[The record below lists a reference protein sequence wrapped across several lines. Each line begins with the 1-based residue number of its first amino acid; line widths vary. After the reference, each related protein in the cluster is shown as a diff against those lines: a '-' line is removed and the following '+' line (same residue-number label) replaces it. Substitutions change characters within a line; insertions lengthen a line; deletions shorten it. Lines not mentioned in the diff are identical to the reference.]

1 MSMKGISVLRISK
14 NALEFISLMA
24 MAAVFVLFARIFQ
37 NYPADKTYSIMLF
50 GRGFTIE
57 KITLFVL
64 FAISGGTNAVLFVIS
79 RFPSLYKYPF
89 KITADNI
96 EIQYHL
102 AKIMLSILQ
111 IFVSALFAVLF
122 VNMYYNGVRNTASL
136 PWETIICFMVMF
148 AGIIGAYLF
157 LAHKYK

>member
-1 MSMKGISVLRISK
+1 MKGISVLRISK
-14 NALEFISLMA
+14 NVIEFISLMA
-24 MAAVFVLFARIFQ
+24 LAAVFVLFARVFQ
-37 NYPADKTYSIMLF
+37 GYPADKTYFIMLF

-57 KITLFVL
+57 RITLFVL
-64 FAISGGTNAVLFVIS
+64 FVIYGGTNAALFIVS

-111 IFVSALFAVLF
+111 IFVSALFGILF
-122 VNMYYNGVRNTASL
+122 VKMYYNGVYNTELL
-136 PWETIICFMVMF
+136 PWNTIFFFFILISGTI
-148 AGIIGAYLF
+148 AAYF
-157 LAHKYK
+157 FFAHKYK

>member
-1 MSMKGISVLRISK
+1 MKGISVLRVSK
-14 NALEFISLMA
+14 NVLEFASLMA

-37 NYPADKTYSIMLF
+37 NYPADTTYSIMFF

-64 FAISGGTNAVLFVIS
+64 FAICGGTNAILFVIS
-79 RFPSLYKYPF
+79 RFPSLYRYPF

-111 IFVSALFAVLF
+111 ISVSALFAVLF
-122 VNMYYNGVRNTASL
+122 VNMYYNGVKNTASL
-136 PWETIICFMVMF
+136 PWGSITCFF
-148 AGIIGAYLF
+148 ILLAGTVITYLA
-157 LAHKYK
+157 LARKYK

>member
-1 MSMKGISVLRISK
+1 MKGISVLRISK
-14 NALEFISLMA
+14 NVLEFVSLMA

-37 NYPADKTYSIMLF
+37 NYPADITYYVMLF

-57 KITLFVL
+57 KITLYVL
-64 FAISGGTNAVLFVIS
+64 FAVCGGINAVLFIIS
-79 RFPSLYKYPF
+79 RFPSLYRYPF

-111 IFVSALFAVLF
+111 IFVSALFGFLF
-122 VNMYYNGVRNTASL
+122 INMYYNGVRNTASL
-136 PWETIICFMVMF
+136 PWDTIILFCILF
-148 AGIIGAYLF
+148 IGTIAAYLI
-157 LAHKYK
+157 LAYKHK

>member
-1 MSMKGISVLRISK
+1 
-14 NALEFISLMA
+14 

-37 NYPADKTYSIMLF
+37 NYPADKAYSIMLF

-57 KITLFVL
+57 KITLFAL
-64 FAISGGTNAVLFVIS
+64 FAMCGGANAVLFVIS

-122 VNMYYNGVRNTASL
+122 VEMYYNGVNNTALL
-136 PWETIICFMVMF
+136 PWGSIICFSVLF
-148 AGIIGAYLF
+148 AVTIAAYFF
-157 LAHKYK
+157 LAYKYK

>member
-1 MSMKGISVLRISK
+1 MKGISILRISK
-14 NALEFISLMA
+14 SVLEFTSLMA

-37 NYPADKTYSIMLF
+37 NYPADTAYSIMLF

-64 FAISGGTNAVLFVIS
+64 FAICGGTNAILFVIS

-102 AKIMLSILQ
+102 AKIMLSLLQ
-111 IFVSALFAVLF
+111 IFVSALFGVLF
-122 VNMYYNGVRNTASL
+122 INMYNNGVNNTAFL
-136 PWETIICFMVMF
+136 PWNTMFFFFILF
-148 AGIIGAYLF
+148 AGTVAAYLF
-157 LAHKYK
+157 LAYRYK